1 MTEGTSPY
9 GQGLL
14 RHWAGAGQSGRGSD
28 WDIGGWKVGW
38 QPPSPLQQLSLSATA
53 GLAAGLALT
62 TAWRAVTGIGP
73 HLAILIAA
81 LVAALVAACAAAGC
95 VAVRS
100 REEARGPR
108 PDEPIP
114 EAPCPL
120 LAQMHHDLRTPL
132 NAMIGFS
139 EAMQCELH
147 GPLGNARYQ
156 EYAAHITESGGRLL
170 KASED
175 ALAVAAT
182 MSTLLAD
189 RQALQRERLPA
200 ARLVQEAWAALG
212 APAAGV
218 ELRVEGCPT
227 IEIDCDWQAT
237 SQALQHLLGEALA
250 AVAPGGAIVARGTG
264 ARRIEILATAS
275 RPAQKTPVAG
285 DRMRLIL
292 ARSLLEMQGATLS
305 LSTER
310 ETERWS
316 ASIAFRGAHASRAV
330 TTRPRL
336 PCLRRLASSAAT
348 RGSAYC

>member
-38 QPPSPLQQLSLSATA
+38 QPPARLQQLALSAA
-53 GLAAGLALT
+53 VGLAAGLALT
-62 TAWRAVTGIGP
+62 TAWRAVAGIGP
-73 HLAILIAA
+73 HLAIL
-81 LVAALVAACAAAGC
+81 VTALVAACAAAAC
-95 VAVRS
+95 VALRS
-100 REEARGPR
+100 REEARMPR
-108 PDEPIP
+108 QEEPIP
-114 EAPCPL
+114 EAPCRL

-156 EYAAHITESGGRLL
+156 EYVAHITESGGRLL

-189 RQALQRERLPA
+189 RRPLKREHVPA
-200 ARLVQEAWAALG
+200 EWLVQEAWAALG

-218 ELRVEGCPT
+218 ELSVEGCST
-227 IEIDCDWQAT
+227 LEIDCDWQAT
-237 SQALQHLLGEALA
+237 SQALQHLLGEAHA
-250 AVAPGGAIVARGTG
+250 AIAPGGAIVVRDAG
-264 ARRIEILATAS
+264 ARRVEIVAAAS
-275 RPAQKTPVAG
+275 GRAQEIPVAG
-285 DRMRLIL
+285 DCLRLIL

-305 LSTER
+305 VSVER

-316 ASIAFRGAHASRAV
+316 ASIAFRGAQARRAA
-330 TTRPRL
+330 TMRPRL
-336 PCLRRLASSAAT
+336 PCRRRLASGAAT
-348 RGSAYC
+348 RGAAYC